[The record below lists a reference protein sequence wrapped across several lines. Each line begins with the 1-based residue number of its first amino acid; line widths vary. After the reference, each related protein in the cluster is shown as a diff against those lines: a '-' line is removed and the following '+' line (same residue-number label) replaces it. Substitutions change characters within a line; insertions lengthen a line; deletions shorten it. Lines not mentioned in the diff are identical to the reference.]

1 MSNITRENKIRILG
15 VMGDSAVEIAYC
27 IDSGAHEII
36 SAEKLL
42 LTPAKFYL
50 IEKAATS
57 SELERRNLIHEVIRL
72 GFVIVSDMSTELL
85 RSEAVSCAYNVIRDR
100 YCLPIPGAIVSES
113 LYAKEEFQL
122 LIKEINNLITT
133 VTLPKENN
141 DGSGKDEKELIHETD
156 KVKWGIPMRP
166 IVPSTEVA
174 YDKNISIIVKGL
186 SKEQCDKLVALAVTY
201 IAENNSASSTNHSSL
216 TIE

>member
-15 VMGDSAVEIAYC
+15 VMGDDLAEIAYC

-72 GFVIVSDMSTELL
+72 GFVMVSSMSTELL

-100 YCLPIPGAIVSES
+100 YCLHIPMAIVSEA
-113 LYAKEEFQL
+113 LYAEEKFQSF
-122 LIKEINNLITT
+122 ITEVNDV
-133 VTLPKENN
+133 VTKVNFPEENN
-141 DGSGKDEKELIHETD
+141 DGNGKDEKELIPESEKSTAD
-156 KVKWGIPMRP
+156 YMLSPIIP
-166 IVPSTEVA
+166 VEA
-174 YDKNISIIVKGL
+174 YDKNITITAKGL

-216 TIE
+216 IIE

>member
-1 MSNITRENKIRILG
+1 MSNITRENKLRILG
-15 VMGDSAVEIAYC
+15 VMGDDLAEIAYC

-72 GFVIVSDMSTELL
+72 GFVMVSSMSTELL

-100 YCLPIPGAIVSES
+100 YCLPIPMAVVSEA
-113 LYAKEEFQL
+113 LYAEEKFQSFLPETMTL
-122 LIKEINNLITT
+122 LPKLIFLKEIMMVMAKIR
-133 VTLPKENN
+133 K
-141 DGSGKDEKELIHETD
+141 
-156 KVKWGIPMRP
+156 
-166 IVPSTEVA
+166 
-174 YDKNISIIVKGL
+174 
-186 SKEQCDKLVALAVTY
+186 C
-201 IAENNSASSTNHSSL
+201 
-216 TIE
+216 

>member
-1 MSNITRENKIRILG
+1 MSSFTRENKLRILG
-15 VMGDSAVEIAYC
+15 VMGEETAEIAYC
-27 IDSGAHEII
+27 VDNREHETI

-72 GFVIVSDMSTELL
+72 SFVIMSGMSAKLL
-85 RSEAVSCAYNVIRDR
+85 RSEVISGIYNVINDR
-100 YCLPIPGAIVSES
+100 YCLPIPSAVVSES

-122 LIKEINNLITT
+122 LIRDVNDLITN
-133 VTLPKENN
+133 VNLPKENN
-141 DGSGKDEKELIHETD
+141 DGNSKDEKTLTPEAD
-156 KVKWGIPMRP
+156 KAEWGIPMRP
-166 IVPSTEVA
+166 IVPSIEVA
-174 YDKNISIIVKGL
+174 RDKNISITAKGL
-186 SKEQCDKLVALAVTY
+186 TSEQRDKLVAQAASY
-201 IAENNSASSTNHSSL
+201 ITENNSTSSTSHSSL